1 VTNRQDCSV
10 RAQPLTRGRR
20 LELITL
26 GWNVIGLVVRAIAV
40 IQALSVAL
48 VGFAVDG

>member
-1 VTNRQDCSV
+1 M

-26 GWNVIGLVVRAIAV
+26 GWTVLGLIVRAIAV

-48 VGFAVDG
+48 VGFAADG

>member
-1 VTNRQDCSV
+1 MTNRQNCGG
-10 RAQPLTRGRR
+10 RAQPLTRGLC